1 MSGVVTVEMK
11 IERERERGRREK
23 VSYAIPTCT
32 YLVCKRMNVKLSE
45 ESNEVVGDVE
55 TAMCATRSCG
65 VHLWSFA
72 SATWS
77 AYQM

>member
-1 MSGVVTVEMK
+1 MSGVVIVEMK
-11 IERERERGRREK
+11 RERERGRREK

-55 TAMCATRSCG
+55 YATRPCG